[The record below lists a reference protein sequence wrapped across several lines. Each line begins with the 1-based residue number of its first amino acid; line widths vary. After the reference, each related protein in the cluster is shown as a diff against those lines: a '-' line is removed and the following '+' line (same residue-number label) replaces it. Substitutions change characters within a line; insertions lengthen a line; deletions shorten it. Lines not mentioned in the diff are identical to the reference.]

1 MQIMKTLIQ
10 LSLIAVVLWGCAGG
24 LNPKNTEKVEA
35 AFAKYEDSDGK
46 AIFREKCAKCHNYK
60 LPETKTA
67 EKWPGIMD
75 RMARKAKL
83 NDDQKAAVV
92 AFVTKHAK
100 AS

>member
-1 MQIMKTLIQ
+1 MKKLIQ
-10 LSLIAVVLWGCAGG
+10 LSFLAVVLWGCAGG
-24 LNPKNTEKVEA
+24 INPKNTAKVEA

-46 AIFREKCAKCHNYK
+46 AIFREKCAKCHHYK

>member
-10 LSLIAVVLWGCAGG
+10 CSLIAIVLWGCAGG
-24 LNPKNTEKVEA
+24 LNPKNTEKVNA

-46 AIFREKCAKCHNYK
+46 AIFREKCAKCHGYK

-67 EKWPGIMD
+67 EKWPGIID
-75 RMARKAKL
+75 RMAKKAKL
-83 NDDQKAAVV
+83 TDDQKSDVL

>member
-10 LSLIAVVLWGCAGG
+10 LSLIAIVLWGCSKG
-24 LNPKNTEKVEA
+24 LNPNDTAKVDA
-35 AFAKYEDSDGK
+35 AFAKYEESDGK
-46 AIFREKCAKCHNYK
+46 ALFKQKCAKCHNYR
-60 LPETKTA
+60 LPETKTV

-83 NDDQKAAVV
+83 TDDQKSAVV